1 MLVAFASITLSASE
15 KITDYPLDP
24 DIAFVVSG
32 NTVKAGNFRIIV
44 INAGYEHVSSRVRLE
59 WLEMGPEQKSVIKDS
74 VWVDEIGNGMLSL
87 GMPVW
92 SSGKDEF
99 LLSATHTYSMEK
111 YKFTLVPLEPGQ
123 YELKKIKK

>member
-1 MLVAFASITLSASE
+1 M
-15 KITDYPLDP
+15 
-24 DIAFVVSG
+24 
-32 NTVKAGNFRIIV
+32 
-44 INAGYEHVSSRVRLE
+44 
-59 WLEMGPEQKSVIKDS
+59 IKDS

-99 LLSATHTYSMEK
+99 LLSATHTYTMEK

-123 YELKKIKK
+123 YELKKTKKYTSQGRSEHAPLRFLSCRQFFANFFDGCFFGGFWLRNFDGLGNLSWSGVHGGNGSTFTPGGGELQGW